1 MNIRR
6 TPTSKGTRSVLT
18 YWYQGIRY
26 RPFLGLNLSADKE
39 RDAALKII
47 TAIHQNT
54 AEKQSPKACAPES
67 PTFGSFIP
75 TYLQYLKAKRR
86 DADGRNQH
94 ALTLHLV
101 PHFGSKRLADVRM
114 EDGLVYLEKR
124 RAEKAAEGT
133 IERECAV
140 LSAVLNLAVECE
152 ALDKNRLRR
161 LPVPQYV
168 KRERVAESWELQKIK
183 QAASQEVRRVVILA
197 L

>member
-26 RPFLGLNLSADKE
+26 RPFLGINLSADKE
-39 RDAALKII
+39 REAALEVI
-47 TAIHQNT
+47 TAIHKNT
-54 AEKQSPKACAPES
+54 AEKQVPRALPPKSA
-67 PTFGSFIP
+67 TFGAFVP

-86 DADGRNQH
+86 DSDQRNEK
-94 ALTLHLV
+94 ALRLHLV
-101 PHFGSKRLADVRM
+101 PYFGSKQLTEVRM

-152 ALDKNRLRR
+152 SLDKNRLRR
-161 LPVPQYV
+161 LPVHSV
-168 KRERVAESWELQKIK
+168 
-183 QAASQEVRRVVILA
+183 
-197 L
+197 

>member
-1 MNIRR
+1 MNIHRI
-6 TPTSKGTRSVLT
+6 PTSKGIRSVLT
-18 YWYQGIRY
+18 YWYQGTRY
-26 RPFLGLNLSADKE
+26 RPFLGMNLSVDKE
-39 RDAALKII
+39 REAALEVI
-47 TAIHQNT
+47 TAIHKNT
-54 AEKQSPKACAPES
+54 ADKQVPRALPPER
-67 PTFGSFIP
+67 PTFGAFVP

-86 DADGRNQH
+86 DLDQRNEN
-94 ALTLHLV
+94 ALTLHLI

-114 EDGLVYLEKR
+114 EDGLIYLEKR

-168 KRERVAESWELQKIK
+168 KRERVAESWELQEIQ
-183 QAASQEVRRVVILA
+183 QASSQEV
-197 L
+197 